1 MEITDS
7 RTVLDFQKTTF
18 CGHNRSHV
26 AKVLLQN
33 IQLGHADYACY
44 WSLEF
49 LCSGLVHTLW
59 MTLFEGAALHVN
71 RANPNVFQYLANAY
85 EAYAPLESRIS
96 AMEMTSIRNNPDVRR
111 MICEAAATVAMCR
124 KNKLPSLP
132 TIKPAH
138 DFDAV
143 TIQESL
149 KAPSVMYGKLVLR
162 REDPMGAAVPMNE
175 FVYCLRSD
183 VRDVTRALYWMAWL
197 YAYCREHKK
206 QTKSALVFA
215 DRSDEFVS
223 VTHGRHVVWI
233 LWDAVRKQ
241 TQPNARPLV
250 DILYKMYC
258 LRWSPSDGK
267 SRQSLLTA
275 AIVLVCEGGS
285 LDTTPVS
292 GQTLA
297 VANVLQG
304 IPSWIDAI
312 LKMQQSFSS
321 ENK

>member
-1 MEITDS
+1 MEITDA
-7 RTVLDFQKTTF
+7 RTVVDFQKTTF

-26 AKVLLQN
+26 SKVLLQN

-59 MTLFEGAALHVN
+59 MSLFEGAALHIN
-71 RANPNVFQYLANAY
+71 RANPNVFLYLADAY
-85 EAYAPLESRIS
+85 EKYAPIEGKYS
-96 AMEMTSIRNNPDVRR
+96 AIQMTEIRNHPEVRR
-111 MICEAAATVAMCR
+111 MICEAAATVALCR

-132 TIKPAH
+132 GIKPAH

-197 YAYCREHKK
+197 FAYCREHKK

-223 VTHGRHVVWI
+223 ADHGRHVIWL
-233 LWDAVRKQ
+233 LWDAIRKQ
-241 TQPNARPLV
+241 AGSNVKAYIDV
-250 DILYKMYC
+250 LYKMYC
-258 LRWSPSDGK
+258 LRWSPSEAK
-267 SRQSLLTA
+267 PRQSLVIA
-275 AIVLVCEGGS
+275 AIVLVCEGQS
-285 LDTTPVS
+285 LDTTPVTS
-292 GQTLA
+292 QTLA
-297 VANVLQG
+297 VANVLNG
-304 IPSWIDAI
+304 IPSWIAAI
-312 LKMQQSFSS
+312 VKMQQSFSS
-321 ENK
+321 